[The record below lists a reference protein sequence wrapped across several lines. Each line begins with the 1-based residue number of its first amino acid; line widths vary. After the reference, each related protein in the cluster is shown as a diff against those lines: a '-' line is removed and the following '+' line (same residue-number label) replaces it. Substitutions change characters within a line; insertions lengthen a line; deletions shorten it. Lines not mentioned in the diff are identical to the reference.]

1 MVSKTL
7 QPPRSGQFSS
17 LPEDAKC
24 PFSSS
29 VVCEFQRLR
38 AGDSMDDSGTAWGY
52 GEYHGLQ
59 SETVFPLARIGCKAD
74 LSGASLPNLSDAR
87 ASESLLID
95 PLSIFFIMLYI
106 LLMLFNPHIRQSF
119 Y

>member
-7 QPPRSGQFSS
+7 QPPRSGQFAS

-52 GEYHGLQ
+52 GEYQGLQ
-59 SETVFPLARIGCKAD
+59 SETVFPLAKIGCKAD

-95 PLSIFFIMLYI
+95 PLSIFFYYALHFTYVI
-106 LLMLFNPHIRQSF
+106 
-119 Y
+119 